1 MMFTSPMRLLAAVAL
16 DTDSEAIARELLE
29 RGALDLVS
37 IKELSG
43 EWKSR
48 LSQVEPRVNL
58 ARLGELRKRV
68 EGFMAMARPA
78 LARPVL
84 DGRTHGSLYGKT
96 EGGTGTDV
104 RGGLVD
110 LDRTDKFLDSVAAEV
125 NGLRERQKALQDE
138 ILKLDE
144 IRRQIVA
151 FGDLKTGAAASS
163 SYSFLSIKAGLLP
176 AGRVDELSKALEG
189 IPSVVLPSAGYEK
202 LPSGEQS
209 GVVLVSLKRDASR
222 VQGALDRVGWQDAR
236 LTESAGE
243 ESGQALAKLDAK
255 TDALRARQAECSA
268 ELGSYFATHGKELSD
283 LWAALRVEELV
294 ATVRS
299 SFSRTDR
306 TVLFSGWIPLDQC
319 AEVEAGIRKAA
330 AGGCSIEWMEPHQGE
345 AAAIQAPVAM
355 KNPGLLKP
363 FEGLVRNYAVPEY
376 GSVDPTPFVAV
387 AYLSMFGL
395 MFGDAGQGL
404 VVALVGLFGGMM
416 ARKAGKPDGLFRLM
430 IYCGGA
436 AMVAGALFG
445 SYFGFGL
452 FPPLWFDYHGIV
464 NGHIPGGAGG
474 VRSVYDILGIT
485 IRFGMIVL
493 GTGFVINWINLVR
506 KRDWFTLILDKAGLL
521 GGWIYGIGAWVAFVY
536 VGSDYR
542 SFPPGGLLV
551 VLLGL
556 PTLALAVKAPL
567 EFFLHARH
575 HGKRLKPGM
584 VMDFFMEWIV
594 EVLEIYSGYLS
605 NTLSFIRVAGLGI
618 AHVSLMTAFL
628 QIARMIS
635 PEGPLSPLAIAVLIL
650 GNVLVIALEGLSAGI
665 QSLRLNYYEF
675 FSKYFNGT
683 GKAYRPVSFNAA

>member
-1 MMFTSPMRLLAAVAL
+1 MRLLAAVAL
-16 DTDSEAIARELLE
+16 DTDSEAIARELLSL
-29 RGALDLVS
+29 GALELVS

-43 EWKSR
+43 DWQAR
-48 LSQVEPRVNL
+48 LSQVEPKVNL

-68 EGFMAMARPA
+68 EGFMAMARPP
-78 LARPVL
+78 LARPFL
-84 DGRTHGSLYGKT
+84 DGGTSGGS
-96 EGGTGTDV
+96 
-104 RGGLVD
+104 VD
-110 LDRTDKFLDSVAAEV
+110 LDGTDKFLDFVGAEV

-176 AGRVDELSKALEG
+176 AGRVDELAKALEG
-189 IPSVVLPSAGYEK
+189 IPSVVLPSTGYEH
-202 LPSGEQS
+202 LPAGESS

-222 VQGALDRVGWQDAR
+222 VQPMLEHLGWQDAR
-236 LTESAGE
+236 LPESSGDDSGE
-243 ESGQALAKLDAK
+243 ALAKLGTK

-268 ELGSYFATHGKELSD
+268 ELGSYFTTHGKKLTE
-283 LWAALRVEELV
+283 LWAALRVEELI

-306 TVLFSGWIPLDQC
+306 TVLFSGWIPLDKC

-355 KNPGLLKP
+355 KNHELLKP
-363 FEGLVRNYAVPEY
+363 FEGLVRNYAMPEY

-387 AYLSMFGL
+387 AYLCMFGL

-404 VVALVGLFGGMM
+404 VVALVGILGGML
-416 ARKAGKPDGLFRLM
+416 ARKAGKSDGLFSLM
-430 IYCGGA
+430 VYCGGA
-436 AMVAGALFG
+436 AMVAGVLFG
-445 SYFGFGL
+445 SYFGFRL
-452 FPPLWFDYHGIV
+452 FPPLWFDYHGVV
-464 NGHIPGGAGG
+464 NGHSPAVAGAMGGA

-493 GTGFVINWINLVR
+493 GTGFVINWINLVH

-521 GGWIYGIGAWVAFVY
+521 GGWIYGTGAWVAFVY

-542 SFPPGGLLV
+542 SFPPGSLLV
-551 VLLGL
+551 LLLGV
-556 PTLALAVKAPL
+556 PTLALAVKGPL
-567 EFFLHARH
+567 EFFMHAKH
-575 HGKRLKPGM
+575 HGTRLKPGM

-605 NTLSFIRVAGLGI
+605 NTLSFMRVAGLGI

-635 PEGPLSPLAIAVLIL
+635 PEGPLSPVAIAVLVL

-683 GKAYRPVSFNAA
+683 GKAYRPVSFNAAQQGSG

>member
-29 RGALDLVS
+29 RGALELVS

-48 LSQVEPRVNL
+48 LSQVEPKVNL

-68 EGFMAMARPA
+68 EGFMAMARPV
-78 LARPVL
+78 LAKPLL
-84 DGRTHGSLYGKT
+84 DGSAN
-96 EGGTGTDV
+96 GGP
-104 RGGLVD
+104 VD

-163 SYSFLSIKAGLLP
+163 NYSFLSIQAGLLP
-176 AGRVDELSKALEG
+176 AGRVDDLAKALEG
-189 IPSVVLPSAGYEK
+189 IPSVVLPSAGYEQ

-209 GVVLVSLKRDASR
+209 GVVLVSLKRDALR
-222 VQGALDRVGWQDAR
+222 VQGALEHLGWQDAR
-236 LTESAGE
+236 LPESAGDD
-243 ESGQALAKLDAK
+243 SGEALAKLDAK
-255 TDALRARQAECSA
+255 TDALRTRQAECSA
-268 ELGSYFATHGKELSD
+268 ELGSYFTDHGNKLAG
-283 LWAALRVEELV
+283 LWAALRVEELI

-306 TVLFSGWIPLDQC
+306 TVLFSGWIPLDKC
-319 AEVEAGIRKAA
+319 AEVESGIRKAA
-330 AGGCSIEWMEPHQGE
+330 AGGCSIEWMEPRQGE

-355 KNPGLLKP
+355 KNPPLLKP

-376 GSVDPTPFVAV
+376 GNVDPTPFVAV

-404 VVALVGLFGGMM
+404 VVALIGILGGML
-416 ARKAGKPDGLFRLM
+416 ARKAGKAEGLFRLM
-430 IYCGGA
+430 VYCGGA
-436 AMVAGALFG
+436 AMVAGVLFG
-445 SYFGFGL
+445 SYFGFKL

-464 NGHIPGGAGG
+464 TGHLPVGAGA

-493 GTGFVINWINLVR
+493 GTGFVINWINLAH

-542 SFPPGGLLV
+542 SLPPGGLLAL
-551 VLLGL
+551 LLGL
-556 PTLALAVKAPL
+556 PTLTLAVKGPL
-567 EFFLHARH
+567 EFFMHARH
-575 HGKRLKPGM
+575 HGKRFKSAL
-584 VMDFFMEWIV
+584 VMDFFMEWVV

-605 NTLSFIRVAGLGI
+605 NTLSFMRVAGLGI

-635 PEGPLSPLAIAVLIL
+635 PEGPLSPLAIAVLVL
-650 GNVLVIALEGLSAGI
+650 GNALVIALEGLSAGI

-683 GKAYRPVSFNAA
+683 GRAYRPVSFNAAQ

>member
-16 DTDSEAIARELLE
+16 DTDSEAIARELLQL
-29 RGALDLVS
+29 GALELVS

-48 LSQVEPRVNL
+48 LSQVEPQVNL

-78 LARPVL
+78 LVRPVL
-84 DGRTHGSLYGKT
+84 DGKSHGSPNGET
-96 EGGTGTDV
+96 NGGAQAA
-104 RGGLVD
+104 LVD

-125 NGLRERQKALQDE
+125 NGLRERQKAFQDE
-138 ILKLDE
+138 ILKLEE
-144 IRRQIVA
+144 IRRQIAA
-151 FGDLKTGAAASS
+151 FGDLKTGTAASS
-163 SYSFLSIKAGLLP
+163 SYSFLSIKAGLLM
-176 AGRVDELSKALEG
+176 AGRVDDLSKELEG

-202 LPSGEQS
+202 LPSGEPS

-222 VQGALDRVGWQDAR
+222 VQGVLDHLGWQDAR
-236 LTESAGE
+236 LPESAGE
-243 ESGQALAKLDAK
+243 ESGEALAKLDAK

-268 ELGSYFATHGKELSD
+268 ELGSYFTTHGKELTD
-283 LWAALRVEELV
+283 LWAALRVEELI
-294 ATVRS
+294 ATVCS

-306 TVLFSGWIPLDQC
+306 TVLFSGWIPLDKC
-319 AEVEAGIRKAA
+319 TEVEAGIRKAA

-345 AAAIQAPVAM
+345 ASAIQAPVAM
-355 KNPGLLKP
+355 KNHALLKP
-363 FEGLVRNYAVPEY
+363 FEGLVRNYAMPEY

-404 VVALVGLFGGMM
+404 VVALVGIFGGML
-416 ARKAGKPDGLFRLM
+416 ARKAGKSDGLFRLM
-430 IYCGGA
+430 VYCGGA
-436 AMVAGALFG
+436 AMVAGVLFG
-445 SYFGFGL
+445 SYFGFRL

-464 NGHIPGGAGG
+464 NGHIPHGSGA

-551 VLLGL
+551 LLLGL
-556 PTLALAVKAPL
+556 PTLALAVKGPL
-567 EFFLHARH
+567 EFFLHARN

-605 NTLSFIRVAGLGI
+605 NTLSFMRVAGLGI

-635 PEGPLSPLAIAVLIL
+635 PEGPLSPLAIAVLVL

-683 GKAYRPVSFNAA
+683 GKAYRPVSFNTAQ

>member
-16 DTDSEAIARELLE
+16 DTDSEVIARELLE
-29 RGALDLVS
+29 RGALELVA

-48 LSQVEPRVNL
+48 LSQVEPKVNL

-68 EGFMAMARPA
+68 EGFMAMAIPPLVRP
-78 LARPVL
+78 LL
-84 DGRTHGSLYGKT
+84 DGSA
-96 EGGTGTDV
+96 GGANDSANGGAQ
-104 RGGLVD
+104 GGLVD

-176 AGRVDELSKALEG
+176 AGRVDELAKALEG
-189 IPSVVLPSAGYEK
+189 IPSVVLPSAGYEQ

-209 GVVLVSLKRDASR
+209 GVVMVSLKRDASR
-222 VQGALDRVGWQDAR
+222 IQGVLDHLGWQDAR
-236 LTESAGE
+236 LPESAGDE
-243 ESGQALAKLDAK
+243 GGEALAKLDSK

-268 ELGSYFATHGKELSD
+268 ELGSYFTTHGKELTE
-283 LWAALRVEELV
+283 LWAALRIEELI

-306 TVLFSGWIPLDQC
+306 TVLFSGWIPQDKC

-345 AAAIQAPVAM
+345 ASDIQAPVAM
-355 KNPGLLKP
+355 KNHELLKP

-404 VVALVGLFGGMM
+404 VVALVGILGGML
-416 ARKAGKPDGLFRLM
+416 ARKAGKSDGLFRLM

-436 AMVAGALFG
+436 AMVAGILFG
-445 SYFGFGL
+445 SYFGFQL

-464 NGHIPGGAGG
+464 NGHSPAMGSGGA

-493 GTGFVINWINLVR
+493 GTGFVINWINLVH

-542 SFPPGGLLV
+542 SFPPGSLLV
-551 VLLGL
+551 LLLGV
-556 PTLALAVKAPL
+556 PTLALAVKGPL
-567 EFFLHARH
+567 EFFLHGKH

-584 VMDFFMEWIV
+584 IMDFFMEWVV

-605 NTLSFIRVAGLGI
+605 NTLSFMRVAGLGI

-635 PEGPLSPLAIAVLIL
+635 PEGPLSPLAIAVLVL

-683 GKAYRPVSFNAA
+683 GKAYRPVSFNTAQ

>member
-1 MMFTSPMRLLAAVAL
+1 MFTSPMRLLAAVAL
-16 DTDSEAIARELLE
+16 DADSEAIARELLG
-29 RGALDLVS
+29 RGALELVS

-43 EWKSR
+43 DWQSR
-48 LSQVEPRVNL
+48 LSRVEPKVNL

-68 EGFMAMARPA
+68 EGFMAMARPPIP
-78 LARPVL
+78 RPLL
-84 DGRTHGSLYGKT
+84 DGSACSGAN
-96 EGGTGTDV
+96 GGP
-104 RGGLVD
+104 VD
-110 LDRTDKFLDSVAAEV
+110 IDGTDKFLDSVAAEV

-176 AGRVDELSKALEG
+176 AGRVDEVAKALEG
-189 IPSVVLPSAGYEK
+189 IPSVVLPSAGYEH
-202 LPSGEQS
+202 LAAREQS
-209 GVVLVSLKRDASR
+209 GVVLVSLKKDGQR
-222 VQGALDRVGWQDAR
+222 VQGVLERLDWQDAR
-236 LTESAGE
+236 LPESSGDDSGE
-243 ESGQALAKLDAK
+243 ALATLDAK
-255 TDALRARQAECSA
+255 TDMLRARQAECST
-268 ELGSYFATHGKELSD
+268 ELGSYFTKHGKELAE
-283 LWAALRVEELV
+283 LWAALRVEELI

-306 TVLFSGWIPLDQC
+306 TVLFSGWIPADQC
-319 AEVEAGIRKAA
+319 AQVEAGIRKAA
-330 AGGCSIEWMEPHQGE
+330 AGGCSIEWMEPRQGE
-345 AAAIQAPVAM
+345 AAALQAPVAM
-355 KNPGLLKP
+355 KNHELLKP

-404 VVALVGLFGGMM
+404 VVALIGILGGML
-416 ARKAGKPDGLFRLM
+416 ARKAGKSDGLFRLM

-436 AMVAGALFG
+436 AMVAGVLFG
-445 SYFGFGL
+445 SYFGFQL

-464 NGHIPGGAGG
+464 NGHVPEVAGALGRAG
-474 VRSVYDILGIT
+474 SVRSVYDILGIT

-493 GTGFVINWINLVR
+493 GTGFVINWINLVH

-542 SFPPGGLLV
+542 SFPPGSLLV
-551 VLLGL
+551 LLLGL
-556 PTLALAVKAPL
+556 PTLALAIKGPL
-567 EFFLHARH
+567 EFFLHARK

-605 NTLSFIRVAGLGI
+605 NTLSFMRVAGLGI

-635 PEGPLSPLAIAVLIL
+635 PEGPLSPLAIGVLVL

-683 GKAYRPVSFNAA
+683 GKAFRPVSFNAAQ